1 MNKLLYKYANF
12 RFKKT
17 MEANLCKILVISKRY
32 DIIIISSF
40 ILVIDTVRGVAP
52 CTQKTK
58 LRTHRKSSKKIL
70 KKKISKFKE
79 EKKSMNVYT
88 IRGQ

>member
-1 MNKLLYKYANF
+1 
-12 RFKKT
+12 
-17 MEANLCKILVISKRY
+17 MEANQCKILVISKRY

-70 KKKISKFKE
+70 KKKFSQIKE
-79 EKKSMNVYT
+79 EREKVGPIISMKVYT